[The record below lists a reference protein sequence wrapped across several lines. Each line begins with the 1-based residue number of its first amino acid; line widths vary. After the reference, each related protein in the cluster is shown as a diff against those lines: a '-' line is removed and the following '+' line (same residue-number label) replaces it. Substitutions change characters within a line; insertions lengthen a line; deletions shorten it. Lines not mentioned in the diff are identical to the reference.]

1 MNPRQTPHSLECAQ
15 SDSYFAHAF
24 LRLPAMVIL
33 RGMDVGPTVELA
45 CRFWEMGVSLIE
57 VPVGSARARAALAA
71 TVKAA
76 ESAGA
81 GEVRAVGAG
90 TVRSERE
97 VGEVAEAGAQFTV
110 SPGWDSGVAQASL
123 DAGLP
128 HLGGVMSPTEVH
140 QATRFGLSWLKLFP
154 ASVLGPDHIR
164 ALRGPFPGVHLVAT
178 GGVDTGNASLFLES
192 GAGAVSFGSSAA
204 RAPRVDFETF
214 LHDIDPARQ
223 PVPEEDPT

>member
-1 MNPRQTPHSLECAQ
+1 MNPRQAPHPLECVQ

-24 LRLPAMVIL
+24 ARMPVMVIL
-33 RGMDVGPTVELA
+33 RGMDVEPTVELA
-45 CRFWEMGVSLIE
+45 SWFWELGVSLIE

-71 TVKAA
+71 TVEAA
-76 ESAGA
+76 ASAGA

-90 TVRSERE
+90 TIRSERE
-97 VGEVAEAGAQFTV
+97 VSEVADAGAQFTV
-110 SPGWDSGVAQASL
+110 SPGWDGGVAQASL

-154 ASVLGPDHIR
+154 ASVLGPGHIR

-178 GGVDTGNASLFLES
+178 GGVDPGNARLFLES

-204 RAPRVDFETF
+204 RAPRADFETF
-214 LHDIDPARQ
+214 LHDIDPARE
-223 PVPEEDPT
+223 PVPEEDPA